1 MIDPLLYSAAPVFEV
16 DGRARGE
23 LARDVVRLEV
33 EEGTDGLKALT
44 LRLLAFGP
52 AGRAEEELL
61 YLDGRI
67 LDFGKELSVSLGSAA
82 AAQTVFR
89 GKLSA
94 LEADLAEG
102 REPQVVAFAE
112 DALMDLRMTRRTR
125 TYEDVTD
132 SDVASEI
139 ASLHG
144 LRAEVDAEG
153 PTYDVVQ
160 QWNLADLAFLRE
172 RARRIQA
179 EVWADEGTLYFQ
191 GRGRRSAPEATL
203 VMGNELL
210 ALTVRADLAHQ
221 RTAVRVS
228 GYDAAERAGIDE
240 EAGEDA
246 IRAEVSGGRTGPQ
259 VLGQAFGDRVSHRSR
274 EVPLT
279 PGEARDW
286 ARAEMLRRCRSFVQA
301 SGVTRGTPDLRVGSR
316 LALERVGTPF
326 EGGGYYATRV
336 RHTYDLTN
344 GFRTHFEAERATV
357 EGP

>member
-1 MIDPLLYSAAPVFEV
+1 MTDPLLYSAAPVFQV
-16 DGRARGE
+16 DGRTWGE

-33 EEGTDGLKALT
+33 EEGTNGLKTLT

-52 AGRAEEELL
+52 TGRPEEELL

-67 LDFGKELSVSLGSAA
+67 LDFGKELSVSLGPAA
-82 AAQTVFR
+82 RAQTVFR
-89 GKLSA
+89 GRLSA
-94 LEADLAEG
+94 LEADFAEG

-112 DALMDLRMTRRTR
+112 DTLMDLRMTRRTR
-125 TYEDVTD
+125 TYENVTD
-132 SDVASEI
+132 ADVASEI
-139 ASLHG
+139 ASLYG

-153 PTYDVVQ
+153 PTYDLVQ
-160 QWNLADLAFLRE
+160 QWNLSDLAFLRE

-179 EVWADEGTLYFQ
+179 EVWVDEGALQFQ
-191 GRGRRSAPEATL
+191 SRGRRSSPEVTL

-228 GYDAAERAGIDE
+228 GYDAAERAAIDE

-246 IRAEVSGGRTGPQ
+246 IRAEITGGRTGPR
-259 VLGQAFGDRVSHRSR
+259 VLGEAFGDRVSHRSR

-279 PGEARDW
+279 SAEARDW
-286 ARAEMLRRCRSFVQA
+286 ARAEMLRRCRGFVQA
-301 SGVTRGTPDLRVGSR
+301 SGVTRGTPDLWVGGR
-316 LALERVGTPF
+316 LTLERVGAPF

-336 RHTYDLTN
+336 RHTYDLTS

-357 EGP
+357 AGP